1 MYPVPPVTRIQSL
14 IRTSGYAFPRP
25 RQSSALRASAPIRA
39 ASEPGTTPAL
49 HPARWRPYRRF
60 RSCDSRS
67 IPAETPTQRRRL
79 QAQPRCR
86 AGGHGGRRSFRTR
99 TTGFRKP
106 QSAQACPYPHS
117 GPLPPG
123 SATGRRS
130 RRPSP
135 NPATARSAGSDR
147 KLASIAWNPVERI
160 VPHCFADRDL
170 SPRHHERLRA
180 ELRDLDRHL
189 ERALIDGLRFSL
201 DPFLQPR
208 PHGRFPAQ
216 FHARLRHRGQ
226 RFFSCPESG
235 QHHRRRPPRHRIVL
249 PGPGVGVA
257 ARPDINAVAV
267 SLVARE
273 SALVAVAGERR
284 ARAPRIAAHAVLGV
298 VQKISVVAVA
308 PGPGF
313 HAAALLLAFME
324 LADLAGASLCGA
336 LSLRLPVLAAA
347 GVGSLQLRIKHKA
360 FGLSLRSGGQRAEH
374 KRKDAADEVKSAVS
388 NHPGG
393 LWPPP
398 LLKKGGEV
406 LRLKRG
412 EVLQPHFPLLDEE
425 GWLRSSRG
433 GHRRRHYFVSHV
445 SVTPAGLIPT
455 LGPLSS
461 GLRLCSQKKS
471 PIANPRKEL
480 ATVSDSQCSRE
491 AILPAFV
498 SAANPY
504 SQGASYSRANGVTA
518 AHMTVAWVE
527 GKDASERLKGSKSP
541 EPCSSTGRARPTAYL
556 IPRFASRPVAPAC
569 TAAIPVLL
577 RRLSCSESAASPA
590 PNIAAIGKLLPTKSA
605 VSIAPE
611 PA

>member
-1 MYPVPPVTRIQSL
+1 MYQVPPVTRIQSL
-14 IRTSGYAFPRP
+14 IRTSGHAFLRP

-49 HPARWRPYRRF
+49 HPARWQPYRRF

-67 IPAETPTQRRRL
+67 IPAETPTRRPWP
-79 QAQPRCR
+79 QTQPRCR

-117 GPLPPG
+117 GPIPPG

-130 RRPSP
+130 PRPSP

-170 SPRHHERLRA
+170 RPRHHERLRA
-180 ELRDLDRHL
+180 ELRDLDRYL

-216 FHARLRHRGQ
+216 LHARLCHRRQ
-226 RFFSCPESG
+226 RLLGRPESG
-235 QHHRRRPPRHRIVL
+235 QHHRRRPPRHRIVF
-249 PGPGVGVA
+249 PGPGISVA
-257 ARPDINAVAV
+257 ARPDIGAVAI
-267 SLVARE
+267 SLVVRE
-273 SALVAVAGERR
+273 PALVAVAGERR
-284 ARAPRIAAHAVLGV
+284 ARAPGVAAHAVLGV
-298 VQKISVVAVA
+298 VQKIPVVAVA
-308 PGPGF
+308 PAPGF

-324 LADLAGASLCGA
+324 LADIDGASLCGA
-336 LSLRLPVLAAA
+336 PSLRLSVLAAA
-347 GVGSLQLRIKHKA
+347 GVGSLQLRIEHKA
-360 FGLSLRSGGQRAEH
+360 FGLSLRKRRQRAEH
-374 KRKDAADEVKSAVS
+374 KRKDKRTA
-388 NHPGG
+388 
-393 LWPPP
+393 
-398 LLKKGGEV
+398 GEV
-406 LRLKRG
+406 M
-412 EVLQPHFPLLDEE
+412 
-425 GWLRSSRG
+425 
-433 GHRRRHYFVSHV
+433 RRRHYFVSHV
-445 SVTPAGLIPT
+445 TVTPVGLTPT

-480 ATVSDSQCSRE
+480 ATVSDNQCSRE

-518 AHMTVAWVE
+518 AHVTVAWFE
-527 GKDASERLKGSKSP
+527 GKDASERLNGSKSP
-541 EPCSSTGRARPTAYL
+541 EPRSSTGRARPTAYL
-556 IPRFASRPVAPAC
+556 IPTFASRPVAPAC

-577 RRLSCSESAASPA
+577 KRLSCSESAASPA
-590 PNIAAIGKLLPTKSA
+590 PNIAASGKLLPTESA

>member
-14 IRTSGYAFPRP
+14 IGTSGYAFPRP

-39 ASEPGTTPAL
+39 ASEPSTTPAL
-49 HPARWRPYRRF
+49 HPSRWRPYRRF

-170 SPRHHERLRA
+170 RPRHDERLRA
-180 ELRDLDRHL
+180 ELRDLDLYL

-201 DPFLQPR
+201 DPLLQPR
-208 PHGRFPAQ
+208 PYGRFPAQ

-273 SALVAVAGERR
+273 SALVAVAGKRR

-324 LADLAGASLCGA
+324 LADIDGASLCGA

-360 FGLSLRSGGQRAEH
+360 FGLSLHSSRQRAEH
-374 KRKDAADEVKSAVS
+374 KRKDTA
-388 NHPGG
+388 
-393 LWPPP
+393 
-398 LLKKGGEV
+398 
-406 LRLKRG
+406 
-412 EVLQPHFPLLDEE
+412 DEE

-445 SVTPAGLIPT
+445 SVTPAGLTPT

-480 ATVSDSQCSRE
+480 ATVSDNQCSRE
-491 AILPAFV
+491 AILPAFA

-518 AHMTVAWVE
+518 AHMTVAWFE

-541 EPCSSTGRARPTAYL
+541 EPC
-556 IPRFASRPVAPAC
+556 
-569 TAAIPVLL
+569 
-577 RRLSCSESAASPA
+577 
-590 PNIAAIGKLLPTKSA
+590 
-605 VSIAPE
+605 
-611 PA
+611 

>member
-25 RQSSALRASAPIRA
+25 RQSTALRASAPIRA

-67 IPAETPTQRRRL
+67 IPAETPTRRPWP
-79 QAQPRCR
+79 QTQPRCR

-106 QSAQACPYPHS
+106 QSAQACPYSHS
-117 GPLPPG
+117 GPIPPG

-130 RRPSP
+130 PRSSP
-135 NPATARSAGSDR
+135 NPAAASSAGSDR

-324 LADLAGASLCGA
+324 LADIDGASLCGA

-347 GVGSLQLRIKHKA
+347 GVGSLQLRIEHKA
-360 FGLSLRSGGQRAEH
+360 FGLSLRKRRQRAEH
-374 KRKDAADEVKSAVS
+374 KRKDTADEGRFPVS
-388 NHPGG
+388 NHPGCFAAT
-393 LWPPP
+393 PPHRGGENAAARSP
-398 LLKKGGEV
+398 LL
-406 LRLKRG
+406 
-412 EVLQPHFPLLDEE
+412 
-425 GWLRSSRG
+425 S
-433 GHRRRHYFVSHV
+433 
-445 SVTPAGLIPT
+445 
-455 LGPLSS
+455 
-461 GLRLCSQKKS
+461 
-471 PIANPRKEL
+471 
-480 ATVSDSQCSRE
+480 
-491 AILPAFV
+491 
-498 SAANPY
+498 
-504 SQGASYSRANGVTA
+504 
-518 AHMTVAWVE
+518 
-527 GKDASERLKGSKSP
+527 
-541 EPCSSTGRARPTAYL
+541 
-556 IPRFASRPVAPAC
+556 
-569 TAAIPVLL
+569 
-577 RRLSCSESAASPA
+577 
-590 PNIAAIGKLLPTKSA
+590 
-605 VSIAPE
+605 
-611 PA
+611 